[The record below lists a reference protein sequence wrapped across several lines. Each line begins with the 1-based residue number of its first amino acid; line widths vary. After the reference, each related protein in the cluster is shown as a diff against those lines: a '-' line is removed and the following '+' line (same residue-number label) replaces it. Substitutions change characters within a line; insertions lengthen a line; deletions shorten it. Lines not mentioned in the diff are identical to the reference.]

1 MGIPS
6 RISLLLLII
15 ISCFTRISANPSAQ
29 SFYDEK
35 VLRNDSV
42 SIKKASNDY
51 GNIVHEIPSAVLFP
65 SSIKEISGLIRSSNK
80 RSPPF
85 TVAARGR
92 GHSVRGQA
100 MARGGVVVDMTAL
113 NKTPRR
119 IRVSRNG
126 KYADVGGEQMWIDVL
141 RATLKRGLAPVSWT
155 DYLYLSVGGTL
166 SNAGISGQSF
176 RRGPQINNV
185 LELDVITGKGEFIT
199 CSRDKNSELF
209 LGVLGGLGQFGIITR
224 ARIILEK
231 APTRVKWVRLIY
243 SDFSIFSRDQEHL
256 ISSNSPNYVEGLLIT
271 NENITNDWRSSFSS
285 PSRQSDIAALLK
297 KQGILYTIELVK
309 YYDNRT
315 ASTIDKD
322 FETLLKELNFNREF
336 IFSADT
342 SLFDF
347 LHRVG
352 NLDSPTGPLESH
364 PWLNLFIPKS
374 RVSDFNAGVLATLL
388 PKLPQLNESS
398 PILLFYPLNRKKYT
412 PFLHYRPSTLLGKIV
427 FFVRWDDRMSAVI
440 PEEDVFYTL
449 AVLHYSP
456 PNAYQI
462 YDKFNSQILGFCKRA
477 GIRVKQYLP
486 NYKSQGEWI
495 KHFGP
500 KWPTFRQRKAA
511 FDPKFILSPGQ
522 RIFNSA

>member
-15 ISCFTRISANPSAQ
+15 ISCFTRISANPSVQ

-35 VLRNDSV
+35 VLRNDSI

-51 GNIVHEIPSAVLFP
+51 GNIFHEIPSAVLFP
-65 SSIKEISGLIRSSNK
+65 SSVKDISGLVTSSNK

-113 NKTPRR
+113 NKTRRR

-126 KYADVGGEQMWIDVL
+126 KYADVGGEQLWIDVL
-141 RATLKRGLAPVSWT
+141 RATLKRGVAPVSWT

-176 RRGPQINNV
+176 QRGPQINNV
-185 LELDVITGKGEFIT
+185 IELDVITGKGEFMT
-199 CSRDKNSELF
+199 CSRDRNSKLF
-209 LGVLGGLGQFGIITR
+209 FAVLGGLGQFGIITR

-243 SDFSIFSRDQEHL
+243 SDFSIFTRDQEHL
-256 ISSNSPNYVEGLLIT
+256 ISTNSPNYVEGFLIT
-271 NENITNDWRSSFSS
+271 DENTTNQWRSSFSS
-285 PSRQSDIAALLK
+285 PSHQSDIAALLK
-297 KQGILYTIELVK
+297 KQGILYSIELIK

-322 FETLLKELNFNREF
+322 FETLLKELNFNPEF

-352 NLDSPTGPLESH
+352 DLDSPTGPLESH

-374 RVSDFNAGVLATLL
+374 RISDFNAGVLATLL
-388 PKLPQLNESS
+388 PKLNDSS
-398 PILLFYPLNRKKYT
+398 PLLIFYPLNRKK
-412 PFLHYRPSTLLGKIV
+412 
-427 FFVRWDDRMSAVI
+427 WDDRMSVVI

-449 AVLHYSP
+449 GLLHSSP
-456 PNAYQI
+456 PNSYQK
-462 YDKFNSQILGFCKRA
+462 YDELNSQILGFCKKA
-477 GIRVKQYLP
+477 GIKVKQYLP
-486 NYKSQGEWI
+486 NYKSQESG
-495 KHFGP
+495 
-500 KWPTFRQRKAA
+500 
-511 FDPKFILSPGQ
+511 
-522 RIFNSA
+522 

>member
-15 ISCFTRISANPSAQ
+15 ICCFTRISANPSAQ
-29 SFYDEK
+29 SLYDGK
-35 VLRNDSV
+35 VLRNDSD

-65 SSIKEISGLIRSSNK
+65 SSVKEISGLLRWSNE

-92 GHSVRGQA
+92 GHSARGQA

-113 NKTPRR
+113 SKTGRR

-126 KYADVGGEQMWIDVL
+126 TYVDVGGEQLWIDVL
-141 RATLKRGLAPVSWT
+141 RETLKLGLAPVSWT

-176 RRGPQINNV
+176 QRGPQINNV
-185 LELDVITGKGEFIT
+185 LELDVITGKREFMT
-199 CSRDKNSELF
+199 CSRERNPELF
-209 LGVLGGLGQFGIITR
+209 FAVLGGLGQFGIITR
-224 ARIILEK
+224 ARIILDK

-256 ISSNSPNYVEGLLIT
+256 ISSNSPNYVEGFLIIDENTT
-271 NENITNDWRSSFSS
+271 NQWRSSFSS

-297 KQGILYTIELVK
+297 KQGILYSIELVK
-309 YYDNRT
+309 
-315 ASTIDKD
+315 
-322 FETLLKELNFNREF
+322 TLRRCFKELNFNPDF

-352 NLDSPTGPLESH
+352 DLDGPAGPPESH

-374 RVSDFNAGVLATLL
+374 RISDFNAGVLATLL
-388 PKLPQLNESS
+388 PKLNESS
-398 PILLFYPLNRKKYT
+398 PLLIFYPLNRKK
-412 PFLHYRPSTLLGKIV
+412 
-427 FFVRWDDRMSAVI
+427 WDDRMSAVT

-449 AVLHYSP
+449 GLLHSSP
-456 PNAYQI
+456 PNSYQI
-462 YDKFNSQILGFCKRA
+462 YDEFNSQILGFCKRA
-477 GIRVKQYLP
+477 GIKVKQYLP
-486 NYKSQGEWI
+486 NYKSRGDWI
-495 KHFGP
+495 QHFGP
-500 KWPTFRQRKAA
+500 KWPTFRQRKAT

-522 RIFNSA
+522 GIFNSA

>member
-15 ISCFTRISANPSAQ
+15 ISCLTPISANPSAQ
-29 SFYDEK
+29 SFYEEK

-42 SIKKASNDY
+42 SIRKASNDY

-65 SSIKEISGLIRSSNK
+65 SSIKDISNLVRSSNE

-100 MARGGVVVDMTAL
+100 MSRGGVVVDMTAL
-113 NKTPRR
+113 NKSRSR
-119 IRVSRNG
+119 IRVSG
-126 KYADVGGEQMWIDVL
+126 KESSGFYADVGGEQLWIDVL
-141 RATLKRGLAPVSWT
+141 RATMKRGLAPVAWT
-155 DYLYLSVGGTL
+155 NYLYLSVAERCLMLGLAGRRFSAALRSIMFLNLTL
-166 SNAGISGQSF
+166 LRSSLRNEMMEKMRVYALNTD
-176 RRGPQINNV
+176 R
-185 LELDVITGKGEFIT
+185 KGEFIT

-243 SDFSIFSRDQEHL
+243 SNFSIFTRDQEHL
-256 ISSNSPNYVEGLLIT
+256 ISSNSPNFVSGFLIIDENTT
-271 NENITNDWRSSFSS
+271 NQRRSSFSS

-297 KQGILYTIELVK
+297 KQRILYSIELVK

-315 ASTIDKD
+315 ASTINKD
-322 FETLLKELNFNREF
+322 FETLLKELNFNPEF

-347 LHRVG
+347 LDRTG
-352 NLDSPTGPLESH
+352 DLDSPTGPLESH

-374 RVSDFNAGVLATLL
+374 RISDFNAGVLATLL
-388 PKLPQLNESS
+388 PKLNDPSAV
-398 PILLFYPLNRKKYT
+398 LLFYPLNRNK
-412 PFLHYRPSTLLGKIV
+412 
-427 FFVRWDDRMSAVI
+427 WDDRMSAVI

-449 AVLHYSP
+449 GLLLSSP

-462 YDKFNSQILGFCKRA
+462 YDEFNSQILGFCKR
-477 GIRVKQYLP
+477 GIKVKLP
-486 NYKSQGEWI
+486 NYKSQAEWI
-495 KHFGP
+495 EHFGP
-500 KWPTFRQRKAA
+500 KWSTFRQRKAT
-511 FDPKFILSPGQ
+511 FDPNFILSPGQ
-522 RIFNSA
+522 GIFNAA